1 MSKTIAELAADLDAG
16 RVTAVQLVKEALTAL
31 KQSQDEYNIV
41 IELTEDRA
49 LERARAIDADRAVG
63 TKPGKPGRLSGIPF
77 VAKDNFLAF
86 GAHTTAASN
95 ILRPFMAPYQS
106 TAIERLEAEG
116 AILVAKVNLD
126 SFGHGASTENSDFG
140 PTKNSADTERVAG
153 GSSGG
158 SAVAVALGAVPF
170 ALGTDTGGST
180 RQPASFNGIIGHKP
194 TYGSISR
201 YGVVA
206 MASSTDTIGTLARTI
221 DDAALVFDCMAGK
234 DERDSTTLLDRPASF
249 LPADNPVGKKL
260 KIGLV
265 KEYMGKALADD
276 VRQQVMKRVDDLRQ
290 LGHDVEEVSLPS
302 LDLSL
307 AIYYIVIPAEVSSNL
322 ARYDGVK
329 YGLSAEQAKALDEV
343 YGLSRDEGFNAEN
356 KRRIL
361 IGTYVLSSGYYD
373 AYYRK
378 AQTARTILINEF
390 NKAFEQY
397 DLLVGPVAP
406 TTAFKLGEN
415 TDDPLKMYLADLM
428 TVAPSLAGL
437 PATSVPSG
445 TGEHDLPVGLQLI
458 GKQRD
463 DALLFAVAKQLEG
476 TK

>member
-1 MSKTIAELAADLDAG
+1 MSKTINELQEDLLTG
-16 RVTAVQLVKEALTAL
+16 RVTAVDLAGEALEKL
-31 KQSQDEYNIV
+31 KQVQDEHNIV
-41 IELTEDRA
+41 IEFTEERA
-49 LERARAIDADRAVG
+49 LERARDIDAKRAAG
-63 TKPGKPGRLSGIPF
+63 EKLGRLAGVPF

-95 ILRPFMAPYQS
+95 ILRSFAAPYQS
-106 TAIERLEAEG
+106 TAIERLEAED

-140 PTKNSADTERVAG
+140 PTKNSVDTTRVAG

-158 SAVAVALGAVPF
+158 SAVAVALGIVPF

-194 TYGSISR
+194 TYGSVSR

-206 MASSTDTIGTLARTI
+206 MASSTDTIGTLAQNS

-234 DERDSTTLLDRPASF
+234 DERDSTTLPERTTSF
-249 LPADNPVGKKL
+249 LPTDNPIQKKL

-265 KEYMGKALADD
+265 KEYMSNALADD
-276 VRQQVMKRVDDLRQ
+276 VRRQILKRAEDLRA
-290 LGHDVEEVSLPS
+290 LGHDVQDVSLPS

-329 YGLSAEQAKALDEV
+329 YGLSAEQAKTLDDV
-343 YGLSRDEGFNAEN
+343 YGVSRDTGFNAEN

-378 AQTARTILINEF
+378 AQIARTILINQF
-390 NKAFEQY
+390 NKAFEQF
-397 DLLVGPVAP
+397 DVLIGPVAP

-445 TGEHDLPVGLQLI
+445 TGDHDLPVGLQLI
-458 GKQRD
+458 GKQRS
-463 DALLFAVAKQLEG
+463 DALLFALAKQLEEVR
-476 TK
+476 

>member
-1 MSKTIAELAADLDAG
+1 MSSTIYELKADLKAG
-16 RVTAVQLVKEALTAL
+16 RKSAVALVEEALAKL
-31 KQSQDEYNIV
+31 KQTQDKYNIV
-41 IELTEDRA
+41 IELAEERA
-49 LERARAIDADRAVG
+49 LTRARDIDARRTAG
-63 TKPGKPGRLSGIPF
+63 EELGRLAGIPF

-95 ILRPFMAPYQS
+95 ILRPFMAPYQA

-126 SFGHGASTENSDFG
+126 AFGHGASTENSDFG
-140 PTKNSADTERVAG
+140 PTKNSVDTERVAG

-158 SAVAVALGAVPF
+158 SAVAVALGIVPF

-180 RQPASFNGIIGHKP
+180 RQPASFNGVVGHKP
-194 TYGSISR
+194 TYGSVSR

-206 MASSTDTIGTLARTI
+206 MASSTDTIGTLAQNI

-234 DERDSTTLLDRPASF
+234 DERDSTTLPERPASY
-249 LPADNPVGKKL
+249 LPADNPVKAKL
-260 KIGLV
+260 RIGLI
-265 KEYMGKALADD
+265 KEYMGEALSDD
-276 VRQQVMKRVDDLRQ
+276 VRQQILKRADDLRA
-290 LGHDVEEVSLPS
+290 LGHEVKEVSLPS

-329 YGLSAEQAKALDEV
+329 YGLSAEQAKALDQV
-343 YGLSRDEGFNAEN
+343 YGMSRDQGFNVEN

-378 AQTARTILINEF
+378 AQIARTMLIDQF
-390 NKAFEQY
+390 RKAFE
-397 DLLVGPVAP
+397 DFDMLIGPVAP

-445 TGEHDLPVGLQLI
+445 NGENGLPVGLQLI

-463 DALLFAVAKQLEG
+463 DGLLFAVAKQLENV
-476 TK
+476 

>member
-1 MSKTIAELAADLDAG
+1 MSKTIYELTADLEAG
-16 RVTAVQLVKEALTAL
+16 RVTAVQLAEESIAKLKET
-31 KQSQDEYNIV
+31 QDEYNIV
-41 IELTEDRA
+41 TELVEERA
-49 LERARAIDADRAVG
+49 LERARDIDAQRAA
-63 TKPGKPGRLSGIPF
+63 GKPLGRLAGIPF

-106 TAIERLEAEG
+106 TAIERLEVEG
-116 AILVAKVNLD
+116 AVLVAKVNLD

-140 PTKNSADTERVAG
+140 PTKNSADTTRVAG

-180 RQPASFNGIIGHKP
+180 RQPASFNGVIGHKP
-194 TYGSISR
+194 TYGSVSR

-206 MASSTDTIGTLARTI
+206 MASSTDTIGTLARNI
-221 DDAALVFDCMAGK
+221 DDASLVFDCMAGK
-234 DERDSTTLLDRPASF
+234 DERDSTTLPERPQSF
-249 LPADNPVGKKL
+249 LPSDNPLQKKL
-260 KIGLV
+260 KVGLV
-265 KEYMGKALADD
+265 KEYMGDALADD
-276 VRQQVMKRVDDLRQ
+276 VRQRILQRADDLRK

-322 ARYDGVK
+322 ARHDGVK
-329 YGLSAEQAKALDEV
+329 YGLSAKEAKALDDV
-343 YGLSRDEGFNAEN
+343 YGLSRDQGFNAEN

-397 DLLVGPVAP
+397 DVLIGPVAP
-406 TTAFKLGEN
+406 STAFKLGEN
-415 TDDPLKMYLADLM
+415 TEDPLKMYLADLM

-445 TGEHDLPVGLQLI
+445 TGENNLPVGLQII
-458 GKQRD
+458 GKQRS
-463 DALLFAVAKQLEG
+463 DALLFALAKQLEEA
-476 TK
+476 K

>member
-1 MSKTIAELAADLDAG
+1 MSKTIAEVAADLDAG

-63 TKPGKPGRLSGIPF
+63 TKPGRLSGIPF

-180 RQPASFNGIIGHKP
+180 RQPASFNGVIGHKP

-249 LPADNPVGKKL
+249 LPVDNSVGKKL

-265 KEYMGKALADD
+265 KEYMGEALADD

>member
-1 MSKTIAELAADLDAG
+1 MSKTIYELAADLDAG
-16 RVTAVQLVKEALTAL
+16 RVSAVQLAEQALAKLKETQA
-31 KQSQDEYNIV
+31 EYNIV
-41 IELTEDRA
+41 TELVEERA
-49 LERARAIDADRAVG
+49 LERARDIDARRAAGESV
-63 TKPGKPGRLSGIPF
+63 GRLAGIPF

-95 ILRPFMAPYQS
+95 ILRPFMAPYQA

-116 AILVAKVNLD
+116 AVLVAKVNLD

-140 PTKNSADTERVAG
+140 PTKNSADTTRVAG

-180 RQPASFNGIIGHKP
+180 RQPASFNGVIGHKP
-194 TYGSISR
+194 TYGSVSR

-206 MASSTDTIGTLARTI
+206 MASSTDTIGTLAQNI

-234 DERDSTTLLDRPASF
+234 DERDSTTLPERPQSF
-249 LPADNPVGKKL
+249 LPSDNKLQKKL

-265 KEYMGKALADD
+265 KEYMGDALAED
-276 VRQQVMKRVDDLRQ
+276 VRKQVMQRVDDLRK
-290 LGHDVEEVSLPS
+290 LGHEVEEVSLPS
-302 LDLSL
+302 LNLSL

-329 YGLSAEQAKALDEV
+329 YGLSAKEAKALDDV
-343 YGLSRDEGFNAEN
+343 YGLSRDQGFNAEN

-397 DLLVGPVAP
+397 DVLVGPVAP
-406 TTAFKLGEN
+406 STAFKLGEN
-415 TDDPLKMYLADLM
+415 TEDPLKMYLADLM

-445 TGEHDLPVGLQLI
+445 MGDNDLPVGLQVI
-458 GKQRD
+458 GKQRS
-463 DALLFAVAKQLEG
+463 DALLFALAKQLEEVQ
-476 TK
+476 